1 MEYLIIIYGD
11 VDGDGKKI
19 NSIDLLVLQKAYT
32 TN

>member
-11 VDGDGKKI
+11 VDGDGKI